1 MMTRR
6 TLYRLAL
13 IATALVPVAVAGPSL
28 AADVPAITGTPPQSE
43 PREPSDVPG
52 EQAMVARI
60 WMPGIDEGFVP
71 QGLTVVGNDILVAAY
86 RTARPESDAEICR
99 VFRLNSETGAQTGAF
114 ALPTSCGHPGGL
126 AHDRQ
131 GTLFIADT
139 SILYIIDLDRALAD
153 GNADRAVQKAISF
166 GGGLR
171 GSFTTYRD
179 GSVWIGVYHRREPRR
194 IYRFPVATLMA
205 KKPSDLL
212 TEADAAENIP
222 VSARTQGA
230 AFDAK
235 GALWI
240 TQSGRGSG
248 TLQMLDPRG
257 GSVKLTCD
265 MPPGIEDISF
275 DAAGRLWAV
284 SEAGAGRHQ
293 SWPTYYPII
302 FALDPARLKS
312 C

>member
-6 TLYRLAL
+6 ILSGIAL
-13 IATALVPVAVAGPSL
+13 LATALVPMIPARPSL
-28 AADVPAITGTPPQSE
+28 AADVPSIMGTPPQSE
-43 PREPSDVPG
+43 PRDPGDVPG
-52 EQAMVARI
+52 EQGMVARI
-60 WMPGIDEGFVP
+60 WMPGIDEGFIP
-71 QGLTVVGNDILVAAY
+71 QGLTVVGNHILVAAY
-86 RTARPESDAEICR
+86 RSARPESDAETCR
-99 VFRLNSETGAQTGAF
+99 VFRLNSKTGMPMGGF
-114 ALPTSCGHPGGL
+114 ALPRSCGHPGGL

-131 GTLFIADT
+131 GTLFVADT

-153 GNADRAVQKAISF
+153 GNADQAVRKEITF
-166 GGGLR
+166 GGSLR

-205 KKPSDLL
+205 KKPGDLL

-240 TQSGRGSG
+240 TQSGRSSG
-248 TLQMLDPRG
+248 TLQMIDVRG
-257 GSVKLTCD
+257 GSVKVTCD

-293 SWPTYYPII
+293 SWPTYYPIV
-302 FALDPARLKS
+302 FALDPAKLKS